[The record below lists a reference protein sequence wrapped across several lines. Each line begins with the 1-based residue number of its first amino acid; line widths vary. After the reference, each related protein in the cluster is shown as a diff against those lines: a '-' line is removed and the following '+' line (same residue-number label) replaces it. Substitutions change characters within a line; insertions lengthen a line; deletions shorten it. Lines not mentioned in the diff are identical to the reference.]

1 MIIKGGNKMSDYL
14 ILTEST
20 CDLPAVMADELNLS
34 VAPLSVLID
43 GKNYTNYL
51 DGRELSYSEFYNFLR
66 QKKLP
71 NTTAVNVYQFLSI
84 MEPILQAGKDILYLG
99 FSSAMSGSYNAGCAA
114 ATELLAKYPERKIYT
129 VDTLSASLG
138 QGLLVYLA
146 AREKANGKSIEEV
159 RYYAEANRLNMCHS
173 FTVNDLFYIMHG
185 GRVSATTAVIGSILS
200 IKPILRVDDNGL
212 MDSIGKARG
221 RKAALNKLVDN
232 IEEALTDPDLPIFIG
247 HGDCK
252 EDADYLSARMSEKLG
267 VKNIIIGDIGIVC
280 GSHAGPGIIGVF
292 YHGKER

>member
-1 MIIKGGNKMSDYL
+1 MNDYQ

-20 CDLPAVMADELNLS
+20 CDLPANLADELNLA

-43 GKNYTNYL
+43 GKSYTNYL
-51 DGRELSYSEFYNFLR
+51 DGRELSYPEFYNFLR
-66 QKKLP
+66 QKKVP
-71 NTTAVNVYQFLSI
+71 NTTAVNVYQFLTI
-84 MEPILQAGKDILYLG
+84 MEPILQSGKDILYLG

-146 AREKANGKSIEEV
+146 AQEKAKGKSIEAV
-159 RYYAEANRLNMCHS
+159 HDYAEANKLNMCHC
-173 FTVNDLFYIMHG
+173 FTVNDLFYVMHG
-185 GRVSATTAVIGSILS
+185 GRVSATTAVIGSMLS

-212 MDSIGKARG
+212 MDTTGKVRG
-221 RKAALNKLVDN
+221 RKAALNKLVETLD
-232 IEEALTDPDLPIFIG
+232 ETMTDPDLPIFIG

-252 EDADYLSARMSEKLG
+252 EDADHLSDMISERLG
-267 VKNIIIGDIGIVC
+267 AKNIIISDIGIVC
-280 GSHAGPGIIGVF
+280 GSHAGPGIIAAF
-292 YHGKER
+292 YHGKNR